1 MKTVKWKIHLSSSPE
16 VVFPFLTSA
25 NGREQFWAEKAPE
38 KDGIIYFTFPNGE
51 SYDSKIIHIQ
61 PNREF
66 HIEYFNSDL
75 KITLAHSEHGGT
87 DLNLINEG
95 VRDSEYL
102 DTYAGWVSILLNLKA
117 IIDYK
122 IDLRN
127 HDKNR
132 TWDQNYADN

>member
-16 VVFPFLTSA
+16 VVFQFLTSA

-38 KDGIIYFTFPNGE
+38 REGVIHFTFPNGE
-51 SYDSKIIHIQ
+51 SYDSKILHIQ

-66 HIEYFNSDL
+66 HIEYFNSNL
-75 KITLAHSEHGGT
+75 KITLVPLEDNGT
-87 DLNLINEG
+87 DLTLINEG
-95 VRDSEYL
+95 ITDSEYL
-102 DTYAGWVSILLNLKA
+102 DTHAGWVSVLLNFKA
-117 IIDYK
+117 VVDYK

-132 TWDQNYADN
+132 TWDKNYADN